1 MAGGLK
7 RKVCHIMAYGRLEI
21 APAEQ
26 IKALRHARDQYVELA
41 DRIHG
46 DTDPALDATER
57 QQREDDARRIAK
69 AYDRSLS
76 NSVARLS
83 GMERTHRI
91 TTKSFGLWYRIGI
104 VLILASACLLPFAY
118 RDTPA
123 LKGFANIR
131 EIAANILNSA
141 PAPKAP
147 PAEIPPPVVTEQ
159 TALPEEPEAPQT
171 MKLEAQKPA
180 AALAA
185 PAPRK
190 IAQPRPAAAK
200 KAVVDRPETTPAKPA
215 APKPVVQTPPEVAKA
230 ATPAPAEPLPPALVS
245 APVAPAAALPA
256 PVAPIAPPAPPVAT
270 VVTPPASFHP
280 QSMAETHTLPRYP
293 PISERVGETG
303 TTKMIVAITPQGR
316 AADCRI
322 TQSSG
327 SDRLDRAAC
336 AHVTDQW
343 RWKPFSRDSAAPAPR
358 TGVTIVWK
366 LLKPTPGR

>member
-1 MAGGLK
+1 
-7 RKVCHIMAYGRLEI
+7 
-21 APAEQ
+21 
-26 IKALRHARDQYVELA
+26 
-41 DRIHG
+41 
-46 DTDPALDATER
+46 
-57 QQREDDARRIAK
+57 
-69 AYDRSLS
+69 
-76 NSVARLS
+76 
-83 GMERTHRI
+83 MERTHRI

-104 VLILASACLLPFAY
+104 VLILALACLLPFAY

-131 EIAANILNSA
+131 EIAANILNGA
-141 PAPKAP
+141 PVQKAP
-147 PAEIPPPVVTEQ
+147 PAEIPPPVITEQ
-159 TALPEEPEAPQT
+159 NPLPEEPEAPKA
-171 MKLEAQKPA
+171 MKPEAPA
-180 AALAA
+180 IATAA

-215 APKPVVQTPPEVAKA
+215 APKPAVQTPPEVAKA
-230 ATPAPAEPLPPALVS
+230 ATPTPAEPLPPA
-245 APVAPAAALPA
+245 PVAPAATLPA
-256 PVAPIAPPAPPVAT
+256 PVAPPAPPVAA
-270 VVTPPASFHP
+270 VTAPPAPFHP
-280 QSMAETHTLPRYP
+280 ESIAQTHTLPRYP